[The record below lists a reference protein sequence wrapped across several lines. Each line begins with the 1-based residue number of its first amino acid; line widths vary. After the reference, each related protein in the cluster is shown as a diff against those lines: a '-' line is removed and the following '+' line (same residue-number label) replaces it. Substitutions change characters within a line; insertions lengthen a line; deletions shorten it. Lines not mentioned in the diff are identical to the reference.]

1 LNTRALD
8 STIQAIAADNR
19 TSASALCLQA
29 AEAFIEFAESATDSE
44 FGSDAEQAAVA
55 LAQAQPAIAPL
66 FRLANNVLLASGRS
80 QAVAA
85 CREFAA
91 RVNQSDATIARIA
104 QSVVPES
111 GVVLTHSFSRTILT
125 TMLAAHRIG
134 KRCHV
139 VATESRPV
147 SEGLALAR
155 TLADAGIE
163 TLLIVDAAAGR
174 WSSNTDIVLVGADT
188 VAGDGVV
195 NKIGTTL
202 IALAASSAGKPVYSL
217 CSTDKFAPT
226 GFRHRDA
233 ARPSHEV
240 VRDLPARL
248 KVWNYYFDTTP
259 LDLFAG
265 IITEEGILHPKE
277 IRKRV
282 AAIEVHPALRRML
295 GDGSVSS

>member
-29 AEAFIEFAESATDSE
+29 AEALIEFAESANDDG
-44 FGSDAEQAAVA
+44 FGSDAEHAAVA

-66 FRLANNVLLASGRS
+66 FRLANTVLLAPDRR
-80 QAVAA
+80 QALAA
-85 CREFAA
+85 CREFAS
-91 RVNQSDATIARIA
+91 RINQSDAMIAKIA

-125 TMLAAHRIG
+125 TMLAAHRLG
-134 KRCHV
+134 KRCRV

-147 SEGLALAR
+147 SEGFALAR
-155 TLADAGIE
+155 TLADAGID

-174 WSSNTDIVLVGADT
+174 WSSDTDIVLVGADA

-195 NKIGTTL
+195 NKIGTSL
-202 IALAASSAGKPVYSL
+202 IALAASSAGKPTYSL
-217 CSTDKFAPT
+217 CSTDKFAPA

-233 ARPSHEV
+233 ARPAQEV
-240 VRDLPARL
+240 VRDLPPNL
-248 KVWNYYFDTTP
+248 NVWNYYFDTTS

-265 IITEEGILHPKE
+265 IITEDGILDPQE
-277 IRKRV
+277 IRKRI
-282 AAIEVHPALRRML
+282 AAIEVHPALRSML
-295 GDGSVSS
+295 GDG